1 MTELLKSKEV
11 LNNKEIF
18 KLMETEED
26 IFEKI
31 KRTKSIV
38 KDEGN
43 LQFKEDIQELSEK
56 LKENNS
62 TIAELKV
69 LLEYTKKVK
78 EKHKSKFIFDKL
90 IFFLF
95 KNESEPL
102 EINLEDD
109 INEIEQELKDSV
121 ELHQIEDLMQKEEKV
136 IEKLK
141 KDIINNALKD
151 PS

>member
-1 MTELLKSKEV
+1 M
-11 LNNKEIF
+11 
-18 KLMETEED
+18 
-26 IFEKI
+26 
-31 KRTKSIV
+31 
-38 KDEGN
+38 
-43 LQFKEDIQELSEK
+43 
-56 LKENNS
+56 
-62 TIAELKV
+62 
-69 LLEYTKKVK
+69 
-78 EKHKSKFIFDKL
+78 
-90 IFFLF
+90 
-95 KNESEPL
+95 

>member
-1 MTELLKSKEV
+1 MIV
-11 LNNKEIF
+11 L
-18 KLMETEED
+18 
-26 IFEKI
+26 
-31 KRTKSIV
+31 
-38 KDEGN
+38 
-43 LQFKEDIQELSEK
+43 
-56 LKENNS
+56 
-62 TIAELKV
+62 
-69 LLEYTKKVK
+69 
-78 EKHKSKFIFDKL
+78 
-90 IFFLF
+90 LF

-121 ELHQIEDLMQKEEKV
+121 ELHQIEELMQKEEKV

>member
-1 MTELLKSKEV
+1 M
-11 LNNKEIF
+11 
-18 KLMETEED
+18 
-26 IFEKI
+26 
-31 KRTKSIV
+31 
-38 KDEGN
+38 
-43 LQFKEDIQELSEK
+43 
-56 LKENNS
+56 
-62 TIAELKV
+62 
-69 LLEYTKKVK
+69 
-78 EKHKSKFIFDKL
+78 

>member
-11 LNNKEIF
+11 LNNKEIV

-78 EKHKSKFIFDKL
+78 EKQ
-90 IFFLF
+90 
-95 KNESEPL
+95 
-102 EINLEDD
+102 NL
-109 INEIEQELKDSV
+109 
-121 ELHQIEDLMQKEEKV
+121 KV
-136 IEKLK
+136 
-141 KDIINNALKD
+141 NY
-151 PS
+151 

>member
-1 MTELLKSKEV
+1 M
-11 LNNKEIF
+11 
-18 KLMETEED
+18 
-26 IFEKI
+26 
-31 KRTKSIV
+31 
-38 KDEGN
+38 
-43 LQFKEDIQELSEK
+43 
-56 LKENNS
+56 
-62 TIAELKV
+62 
-69 LLEYTKKVK
+69 
-78 EKHKSKFIFDKL
+78 
-90 IFFLF
+90 LF

-121 ELHQIEDLMQKEEKV
+121 ELHQIEQLMQKEEKV

>member
-1 MTELLKSKEV
+1 MVATMS
-11 LNNKEIF
+11 
-18 KLMETEED
+18 D
-26 IFEKI
+26 I
-31 KRTKSIV
+31 
-38 KDEGN
+38 
-43 LQFKEDIQELSEK
+43 
-56 LKENNS
+56 
-62 TIAELKV
+62 
-69 LLEYTKKVK
+69 
-78 EKHKSKFIFDKL
+78 
-90 IFFLF
+90 FLF

-121 ELHQIEDLMQKEEKV
+121 ELHQIEQLMQKEEKV

>member
-1 MTELLKSKEV
+1 M
-11 LNNKEIF
+11 
-18 KLMETEED
+18 
-26 IFEKI
+26 
-31 KRTKSIV
+31 
-38 KDEGN
+38 
-43 LQFKEDIQELSEK
+43 
-56 LKENNS
+56 
-62 TIAELKV
+62 
-69 LLEYTKKVK
+69 
-78 EKHKSKFIFDKL
+78 

-121 ELHQIEDLMQKEEKV
+121 ELHQIEQLMQKEEKV

>member
-1 MTELLKSKEV
+1 M
-11 LNNKEIF
+11 
-18 KLMETEED
+18 
-26 IFEKI
+26 
-31 KRTKSIV
+31 
-38 KDEGN
+38 
-43 LQFKEDIQELSEK
+43 
-56 LKENNS
+56 
-62 TIAELKV
+62 
-69 LLEYTKKVK
+69 
-78 EKHKSKFIFDKL
+78 
-90 IFFLF
+90 LF

-121 ELHQIEDLMQKEEKV
+121 ELHQIEELMQKEEKV

>member
-1 MTELLKSKEV
+1 MTELLKSKGA
-11 LNNKEIF
+11 NHKNIG

-31 KRTKSIV
+31 KRTESIV

-43 LQFKEDIQELSEK
+43 LQFKEEIKELSEK

-62 TIAELKV
+62 TISELKV
-69 LLEYTKKVK
+69 LLEYYTKKVK
-78 EKHKSKFIFDKL
+78 GKHKFDEVFINEFQL
-90 IFFLF
+90 VSF

-109 INEIEQELKDSV
+109 ILEIEQELKDSV
-121 ELHQIEDLMQKEEKV
+121 ELHQIEELMQKEEKV
-136 IEKLK
+136 IEDLK

-151 PS
+151 P

>member
-1 MTELLKSKEV
+1 M
-11 LNNKEIF
+11 
-18 KLMETEED
+18 
-26 IFEKI
+26 
-31 KRTKSIV
+31 
-38 KDEGN
+38 
-43 LQFKEDIQELSEK
+43 
-56 LKENNS
+56 
-62 TIAELKV
+62 
-69 LLEYTKKVK
+69 
-78 EKHKSKFIFDKL
+78 

-102 EINLEDD
+102 EINLEVD

>member
-11 LNNKEIF
+11 LNNKDIV
-18 KLMETEED
+18 KLMEIEED

-43 LQFKEDIQELSEK
+43 LQFKEEIQELSEK
-56 LKENNS
+56 LMDNNS

-78 EKHKSKFIFDKL
+78 EKHKLKFIIDKL
-90 IFFLF
+90 IFFF
-95 KNESEPL
+95 SRMKVSPWKST
-102 EINLEDD
+102 
-109 INEIEQELKDSV
+109 LKMTSMR
-121 ELHQIEDLMQKEEKV
+121 L
-136 IEKLK
+136 
-141 KDIINNALKD
+141 NR
-151 PS
+151 S

>member
-11 LNNKEIF
+11 LNNKDIV

-26 IFEKI
+26 TFEKI

-78 EKHKSKFIFDKL
+78 EKLVMGRTMFEVRCSIVR
-90 IFFLF
+90 
-95 KNESEPL
+95 S
-102 EINLEDD
+102 
-109 INEIEQELKDSV
+109 
-121 ELHQIEDLMQKEEKV
+121 QK
-136 IEKLK
+136 
-141 KDIINNALKD
+141 
-151 PS
+151 